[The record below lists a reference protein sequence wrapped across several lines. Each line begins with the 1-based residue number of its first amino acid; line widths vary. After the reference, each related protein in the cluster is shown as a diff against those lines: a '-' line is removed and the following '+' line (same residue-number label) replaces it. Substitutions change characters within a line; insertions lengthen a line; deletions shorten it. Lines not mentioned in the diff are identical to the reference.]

1 MYSVTH
7 HEGRVCVRL
16 ETGEHVRVRPENIEI
31 LRTGALPTLGG
42 IVRAYRS
49 SSQEITTGA
58 RRPTEKERK
67 VVEDLVLRAVVHSAQ
82 EHGSDA
88 TREVSRER
96 ARLKKFTEDE
106 WWSDE
111 FVLVDE
117 LVPDWLRRH
126 ANAAAGGEVRTVDSA
141 LMRQLRANADAM
153 VAAMGGL

>member
-1 MYSVTH
+1 M
-7 HEGRVCVRL
+7 C
-16 ETGEHVRVRPENIEI
+16 
-31 LRTGALPTLGG
+31 
-42 IVRAYRS
+42 
-49 SSQEITTGA
+49 
-58 RRPTEKERK
+58 PTEKESK
-67 VVEDLVLRAVVHSAQ
+67 IVEDLVVRAVAHSAQ

-88 TREVSRER
+88 TREVSREM

-117 LVPDWLRRH
+117 LVPEWLRRH